1 MLLKWMDVLETETV
15 FKNLMYILENSL
27 NGEFL
32 VTGKIGKLFIMSKG
46 SFRLCSSFSVGAI
59 EIAFLIK
66 LVNRDELVGEV
77 PVRLV

>member
-1 MLLKWMDVLETETV
+1 MV
-15 FKNLMYILENSL
+15 S
-27 NGEFL
+27 FL
-32 VTGKIGKLFIMSKG
+32 VTGKIGKLFMSKG

-59 EIAFLIK
+59 EIAFLMK

>member
-1 MLLKWMDVLETETV
+1 MV
-15 FKNLMYILENSL
+15 S
-27 NGEFL
+27 FL

>member
-1 MLLKWMDVLETETV
+1 MV
-15 FKNLMYILENSL
+15 S
-27 NGEFL
+27 FL

-66 LVNRDELVGEV
+66 LVNRDDLVGEV
-77 PVRLV
+77 PVNPCNAKRVHISNMKQLASNVSSLT